1 MRHAHLN
8 NMASYS
14 ASIADQCITLDIFL
28 NLQLLFKGSVFMY
41 SQNEASKWE
50 ARPLLLIVRKQQE
63 FVDNQEFLTFLSNAF
78 QN

>member
-1 MRHAHLN
+1 
-8 NMASYS
+8 
-14 ASIADQCITLDIFL
+14 
-28 NLQLLFKGSVFMY
+28 MY
-41 SQNEASKWE
+41 SQNQASKWK

>member
-1 MRHAHLN
+1 
-8 NMASYS
+8 
-14 ASIADQCITLDIFL
+14 L

-41 SQNEASKWE
+41 SQNQASKWE